1 MQIAISIKRSL
12 KIYSGLPK
20 SIYVLFIANIVNNMG
35 NFVWPFLTMLFTQK
49 LGLGAEKAGL
59 IVTLAILFQLP
70 GAAFAGKIADKIG
83 RKKVLVIFQGFAGL
97 LFIPAAFMPG
107 PYEVAFFVVISG
119 FFWGGIQPVSRALIT
134 DLTRGEER
142 IRAFSL
148 TYLGVNIGFA
158 LGPLLAGF
166 LYAYGIKVIFLGNAF
181 FCLLSAALS
190 ALFVEEPDIPSSE
203 ESSLEAPVEGG
214 LLEVLRQRPSLFFF
228 SLIWLIYSFVYVQ
241 STFGMSLTVTD
252 LFGELKGAKV
262 LGSLMAV
269 NGLGVVLLTWPLT
282 KIFEHREPLTA
293 VYVSGLLYALGFGM
307 LAFVK
312 SYLWLLISAFIWTA
326 GEVAG
331 AVTVNVYIS
340 DRTPTTHRGRVNAFL
355 HIMSRA
361 GFSAGPVVMG
371 AVASVFGLKVLW
383 LFSGVLVLMAAFAV
397 LSLNHYERKNNNWRE
412 NL

>member
-1 MQIAISIKRSL
+1 MQVATSL
-12 KIYSGLPK
+12 KKSFKVYSGLPK
-20 SIYVLFIANIVNNMG
+20 SIYVLFVANIVNNMG
-35 NFVWPFLTMLFTQK
+35 NFVWPFLTILFTRK

-59 IVTLAILFQLP
+59 IVTIAILFQLP
-70 GAAFAGKIADKIG
+70 GAFVAGKVADKVG
-83 RKKVLVIFQGFAGL
+83 RKKVLVFYQSAAGF
-97 LFIPAAFMPG
+97 LFIPAAFMLD
-107 PYEVAFFVVISG
+107 PYAIATIVVISG
-119 FFWGGIQPVSRALIT
+119 FFWGGVQPVSRALIT
-134 DLTRGEER
+134 DLTQGEQR

-181 FCLLSAALS
+181 SCLASSMLSAF
-190 ALFVEEPDIPSSE
+190 FVKEPATPSEGKNSF
-203 ESSLEAPVEGG
+203 EAPVEGG
-214 LLEVLRQRPSLFFF
+214 LIDVLKLRPSLFFF
-228 SLIWLIYSFVYVQ
+228 SLIWFIYSFVYVQ

-252 LFGELKGAKV
+252 LFGELTGAKV
-262 LGSLMAV
+262 LGSLMTA
-269 NGLGVVLLTWPLT
+269 NGLGVVLLTGPLT

-293 VYVSGLLYALGFGM
+293 IYISGILYAVGFGM

-312 SYLWLLISAFIWTA
+312 SYLFLLISAFIWTA

-340 DRTPTTHRGRVNAFL
+340 DRTPVTHRGRVNAFL

-371 AVASVFGLKVLW
+371 AVASLYGLKLLW
-383 LFSGVLVLMAAFAV
+383 LLSGVLALAGAIAV
-397 LSLNHYERKNNNWRE
+397 LYLRQLEGA
-412 NL
+412 L

>member
-1 MQIAISIKRSL
+1 LQLTNSL
-12 KIYSGLPK
+12 KKSFKIYSNLPK

-35 NFVWPFLTMLFTQK
+35 NFVWPFLTILFTKK
-49 LGLGAEKAGL
+49 LGLGAGKAGF

-70 GAAFAGKIADKIG
+70 GAFVAGKIADKIG
-83 RKKVLVIFQGFAGL
+83 RKKVLVLFQSVAGF
-97 LFIPAAFMPG
+97 LFIPAAFMPN
-107 PYEVAFFVVISG
+107 PYAIASIVILSG
-119 FFWGGIQPVSRALIT
+119 FFWGGVQPVSRALIT
-134 DLTRGEER
+134 DLTQGEQR

-181 FCLLSAALS
+181 FCLASSMLSAF
-190 ALFVEEPDIPSSE
+190 FVEEPANPYAD

-214 LLEVLRQRPSLFFF
+214 LIEVLRLRPSLFFF

-252 LFGELKGAKV
+252 LFGELTGAKV
-262 LGSLMAV
+262 LGSLMTV
-269 NGLGVVLLTWPLT
+269 NGLGVVLLTGPLT
-282 KIFEHREPLTA
+282 KIFEYREPLTA
-293 VYVSGLLYALGFGM
+293 VYVSGLLYAIGFGM

-312 SYLWLLISAFIWTA
+312 SYLLLLISALIWTA

-340 DRTPTTHRGRVNAFL
+340 DRTPITHRGRVNAFL
-355 HIMSRA
+355 HIMSRG

-371 AVASVFGLKVLW
+371 AIASLYGLKLLW
-383 LFSGVLVLMAAFAV
+383 LISGVLALVGAVAV
-397 LSLNHYERKNNNWRE
+397 LYLRRYEKNIIE
-412 NL
+412 VT